1 MSNSEIQ
8 VRNKPIEPPK
18 KPEKAPFF
26 LPSVPSLSGEI
37 LFEPGKVSVTEKD
50 GVDNEK
56 QKNRT
61 RLDTPSS
68 RFLYLLQST
77 KDSDSFAAFT
87 EYIKG
92 LDPSTLDMELRM
104 LQIIDDDN
112 DEQEDEKR
120 PELVSI
126 EQLVDYFI
134 FELSSRNNFEF
145 LQAVIRIFLKIHGE
159 TIRKHSHLQE
169 KARKLLDI
177 QCMVWQRVDKLFQS
191 TRCVVSFLS
200 NSQIH
205 V

>member
-1 MSNSEIQ
+1 MSISEIQ

-77 KDSDSFAAFT
+77 KDSDSCKNLTFQFHLHLGFLYVNYRRLIIAYLDTFA
-87 EYIKG
+87 
-92 LDPSTLDMELRM
+92 
-104 LQIIDDDN
+104 
-112 DEQEDEKR
+112 
-120 PELVSI
+120 
-126 EQLVDYFI
+126 
-134 FELSSRNNFEF
+134 
-145 LQAVIRIFLKIHGE
+145 
-159 TIRKHSHLQE
+159 
-169 KARKLLDI
+169 
-177 QCMVWQRVDKLFQS
+177 
-191 TRCVVSFLS
+191 SFKFKFD
-200 NSQIH
+200 
-205 V
+205 